1 MKKSK
6 IIAFEREAEF
16 YFDLGFRKIQKGNL
30 KSALRYIEKAVRLKP
45 NDSFIQFNY
54 AGLLAELGDLNL
66 STEVLLHIVD
76 ELDPNYDECY
86 FGLGCNYLQI
96 QKIKK
101 SVEYFSKYLE
111 KDPEGEFSE
120 EAEDLLEMLT
130 MIKDANNNLDDEEL
144 ERIYQVEEEAIN
156 HLEKREYNTAVEKF
170 EIVVNLLP
178 NAVPARNNLS
188 LAYYYMGETQKAIDV
203 AREVLNYEQYNI
215 HANCNIAIFYN
226 KLGLKNWVVKQ
237 ISSIKKLNTE
247 NPEYLFK
254 IADTLGCLEK
264 HDEAYKMYKKLLA
277 VEPQNTIYYHYTAV
291 AAYNSGKWSDSIK
304 YWRKLAELD
313 KQNLISNYY
322 INLAENALSK
332 EEVKEENQVLSYL
345 YQLPKEE
352 VSRRLA
358 RAQIFVEGNRE
369 TSLKVL
375 REKKGEESVYF
386 SMCFD
391 SLLVGKQIFKKIK
404 KELLVESQNI
414 LRKLILRSEIEDE
427 IKIEAVFLLDIIG
440 APQPYAINFDGE
452 ILEITAD
459 PLSIDV
465 YAANEEWEDIIR
477 KAQKT
482 MKGLYKG
489 PYKRAVEKLWMNLIK
504 YLYPDIP
511 KINNVDG
518 WAAALEYAYC
528 KLHNI
533 KISQEAIAVKYEV
546 STSSIREKYKMLI
559 DSVENRADNK
569 KDKK

>member
-6 IIAFEREAEF
+6 VIAFERGAEF
-16 YFDLGFRKIQKGNL
+16 YFDLGFKKVQKGNL
-30 KSALRYIEKAVRLKP
+30 KSALRYIEKAVKLRP

-54 AGLLAELGDLNL
+54 AGILAELGNINL

-76 ELDPNYDECY
+76 KLDPNYDECY

-101 SVEYFSKYLE
+101 SVEYFNKYLE
-111 KDPEGEFSE
+111 MDPDGEFSE

-130 MIKDANNNLDDEEL
+130 MIKDANNNLDDDEL

-156 HLEKREYNTAVEKF
+156 HLEKREYDNAVEKF

-226 KLGLKNWVVKQ
+226 KLDLSNWVVKQ
-237 ISSIKKLNTE
+237 INVIKKLNTE
-247 NPEYLFK
+247 NIEYLFK
-254 IADTLGCLEK
+254 IADTLGCVEK
-264 HDEAYKMYKKLLA
+264 HDEAYKAYKKLLL
-277 VEPQNTIYYHYTAV
+277 VEPQNATYYHYTAI
-291 AAYNSGKWSDSIK
+291 AAYNLGKFSDSIK
-304 YWRKLAELD
+304 YWHKLAELD
-313 KQNLISNYY
+313 KQNLISDYY
-322 INLAENALSK
+322 ISLAERALNK
-332 EEVKEENQVLSYL
+332 EEMNEENQSLLYI
-345 YQLPKEE
+345 YQLPRQE
-352 VSRRLA
+352 VSRRLS

-375 REKKGEESVYF
+375 SEKKGEESVYF
-386 SMCFD
+386 SLCFD
-391 SLLVGKQIFKKIK
+391 RLLVGKLILKKIK

-414 LRKLILRSEIEDE
+414 LRKLILRAEIEDE

-440 APQPYAINFDGE
+440 APQPYNINFDGD

-465 YAANEEWEDIIR
+465 YATNEEWELIIR
-477 KAQKT
+477 KAQGA
-482 MKGLYKG
+482 MKGIYKG
-489 PYKRAVEKLWMNLIK
+489 SYKKFVEKLWMSLIK

-511 KINNVDG
+511 KMNNIDG
-518 WAAALEYAYC
+518 WAAALEYVYC
-528 KLHNI
+528 KVHDI
-533 KISQEAIAVKYEV
+533 KTSQEAIAAKYEV
-546 STSSIREKYKMLI
+546 SIGSIREKYKMILESI
-559 DSVENRADNK
+559 ENRADYKEK
-569 KDKK
+569 K

>member
-1 MKKSK
+1 MMKSK
-6 IIAFEREAEF
+6 IISFERGAEF

-30 KSALRYIEKAVRLKP
+30 KSALRYLEKAVKLKP

-54 AGLLAELGDLNL
+54 AGLLAELGNINL
-66 STEVLLHIVD
+66 STEVLHFIVD
-76 ELDPNYDECY
+76 KLDPNYDECY
-86 FGLGCNYLQI
+86 FGLGCNYLQV

-130 MIKDANNNLDDEEL
+130 MIKDANNNLDDDEL
-144 ERIYQVEEEAIN
+144 ERIYKVEEEAIK
-156 HLEKREYNTAVEKF
+156 HLEKLEYNIAVEKF

-188 LAYYYMGETQKAIDV
+188 LAYYYMGETQKAIDA
-203 AREVLNYEQYNI
+203 AREVLSYEQFNI

-226 KLGLKNWVVKQ
+226 KLDLKSWVAKQ
-237 ISSIKKLNTE
+237 INNIKKLNTE

-254 IADTLGCLEK
+254 IADTLGCLGK
-264 HDEAYKMYKKLLA
+264 HEEAYKVYKKLLSL
-277 VEPQNTIYYHYTAV
+277 EPQNTAYYHYAAV
-291 AAYNSGKWSDSIK
+291 AAYNSGKWNDSIK
-304 YWRKLAELD
+304 NWRRLEELD
-313 KQNLISNYY
+313 KQNLISTYY
-322 INLAENALSK
+322 ISLAESALDK
-332 EEVKEENQVLSYL
+332 EKLKEENQVLSYL

-358 RAQIFVEGNRE
+358 RAQIFIDGNLE
-369 TSLKVL
+369 TALRILKD
-375 REKKGEESVYF
+375 KKGEESLYF
-386 SMCFD
+386 SMCYD
-391 SLLVGKQIFKKIK
+391 SLLIGKLVFTKIK

-414 LRKLILRSEIEDE
+414 LRKFILRPEIEDE

-440 APQPYAINFDGE
+440 AAQPYAINFDGE

-465 YAANEEWEDIIR
+465 YAANEEWEYIIR

-489 PYKRAVEKLWMNLIK
+489 PYKRAIEKLWMNLVK

-511 KINNVDG
+511 KTNNVDG
-518 WAAALEYAYC
+518 WAAALEYVYC

-533 KISQEAIAVKYEV
+533 KISQETIAAKYEV
-546 STSSIREKYKMLI
+546 SVSSIREKYKVILE
-559 DSVENRADNK
+559 SVKNRADYKEK
-569 KDKK
+569 K

>member
-6 IIAFEREAEF
+6 VIAFERGAEF

-30 KSALRYIEKAVRLKP
+30 KSALRYMEKAVKLKP
-45 NDSFIQFNY
+45 NDGFIQFNY
-54 AGLLAELGDLNL
+54 AGLLAELGNINL
-66 STEVLLHIVD
+66 STEVLLYIVD
-76 ELDPNYDECY
+76 KLDTNYNECY

-111 KDPEGEFSE
+111 KEPEGEFSE

-130 MIKDANNNLDDEEL
+130 MIKDANNNLDDDEL
-144 ERIYQVEEEAIN
+144 EHIYQIEEEAIK
-156 HLEKREYNTAVEKF
+156 HLEKREYSSAVEKF

-188 LAYYYMGETQKAIDV
+188 LSYYYMGETQKAIDA

-226 KLGLKNWVVKQ
+226 KLNLKNWVAKQ
-237 ISSIKKLNTE
+237 INSIKKLNTDS
-247 NPEYLFK
+247 PEYLFK
-254 IADTLGCLEK
+254 IADTLGCLEN
-264 HDEAYKMYKKLLA
+264 HEEAYKAYKKLLA

-291 AAYNSGKWSDSIK
+291 AAYNLGKWSDSIK

-313 KQNLISNYY
+313 KQNFISDYY
-322 INLAENALSK
+322 IGMAESALNNESWK
-332 EEVKEENQVLSYL
+332 DENQYLSYL

-375 REKKGEESVYF
+375 KDKKGEESVYF
-386 SMCFD
+386 SICFD
-391 SLLVGKQIFKKIK
+391 RGLLGKQIFKKIK

-427 IKIEAVFLLDIIG
+427 VKIEAVFLLDIIG
-440 APQPYAINFDGE
+440 APQPYAINFDGD
-452 ILEITAD
+452 ILEINAD

-465 YAANEEWEDIIR
+465 NAANEEWEEVIR
-477 KAQKT
+477 KTQNT
-482 MKGLYKG
+482 MKGQYKG
-489 PYKRAVEKLWMNLIK
+489 HYKRAVEKLWMNLIK
-504 YLYPDIP
+504 NLYPDIP

-518 WAAALEYAYC
+518 WAAALEYTYC

-533 KISQEAIAVKYEV
+533 KTSQEAIAVKYEV
-546 STSSIREKYKMLI
+546 SVGSIREKYKTI
-559 DSVENRADNK
+559 FNSIENRSDYKEK
-569 KDKK
+569 K

>member
-1 MKKSK
+1 MTKSK
-6 IIAFEREAEF
+6 IIAFERGAEF
-16 YFDLGFRKIQKGNL
+16 YFDLGFRKIQKRNL

-54 AGLLAELGDLNL
+54 AGLLAELGNINL
-66 STEVLLHIVD
+66 STEVLLYIVD
-76 ELDPNYDECY
+76 NLDSNYDECY

-111 KDPEGEFSE
+111 KDPDGEFSE

-130 MIKDANNNLDDEEL
+130 MIKDANNNLDDDEL

-156 HLEKREYNTAVEKF
+156 HLEKREYNIAVEKF

-203 AREVLNYEQYNI
+203 AREVLSYEQYNI

-226 KLGLKNWVVKQ
+226 KLDLKNWVVKQ
-237 ISSIKKLNTE
+237 INRIKKLNTE

-264 HDEAYKMYKKLLA
+264 HNEAYKMYKRLLLL
-277 VEPQNTIYYHYTAV
+277 EPQNTIYYHYSAV

-313 KQNLISNYY
+313 KQNLISDYY
-322 INLAENALSK
+322 INLAQSALNK
-332 EEVKEENQVLSYL
+332 EEMKEENQILSYL
-345 YQLPKEE
+345 YQLPKPE

-358 RAQIFVEGNRE
+358 RAQIFIEGSRE

-375 REKKGEESVYF
+375 SEKKGEESVYF

-391 SLLVGKQIFKKIK
+391 SLLAGKLIFKKIK

-452 ILEITAD
+452 MLEITAD
-459 PLSIDV
+459 PFSIDI
-465 YAANEEWEDIIR
+465 YATNEEWEDIVR
-477 KAQKT
+477 KAQSA

-489 PYKRAVEKLWMNLIK
+489 PYKRFVEKLWMNLIK

-511 KINNVDG
+511 KMNNIDG
-518 WAAALEYAYC
+518 WAAALEYVYC
-528 KLHNI
+528 KLHHI
-533 KISQEAIAVKYEV
+533 KTSQEAIAVKYEV
-546 STSSIREKYKMLI
+546 SIGSIREKYKIIL
-559 DSVENRADNK
+559 DSVENRADYKEK
-569 KDKK
+569 K